1 MQKRLEVQTN
11 KVDSSRLRKAIANF
25 NLFLIYPFFSHTLM
39 VNHINWELRLILQE
53 EFKNIFSMK
62 NLVTNEDFK
71 ACSTL
76 ILTSLDLENHS
87 IQGIHITM
95 GNAGVKEKS
104 NILGGRGP
112 VVETIAQLQ
121 THQAMSSQPKSSV
134 DTTNYLSK
142 KQKDL
147 LKRAWVALH
156 NNLSSVGMTTFIKIR
171 RKKKTQ
177 PNYSLDSRLDPW
189 HSEKLREHAHR
200 IMKTV
205 SDVISLLN
213 KDEEKIEEMLVA
225 LGGKHHGFG
234 VHIEILELMG
244 PHFISAIYPTLKE
257 TWTEELQEAWQCLF
271 NYIIALLHIGFDQ
284 ALLAKVK
291 PTWINY
297 FD

>member
-1 MQKRLEVQTN
+1 
-11 KVDSSRLRKAIANF
+11 
-25 NLFLIYPFFSHTLM
+25 
-39 VNHINWELRLILQE
+39 
-53 EFKNIFSMK
+53 
-62 NLVTNEDFK
+62 
-71 ACSTL
+71 
-76 ILTSLDLENHS
+76 
-87 IQGIHITM
+87 M

-156 NNLSSVGMTTFIKIR
+156 NNLSSVGMTTFIKMFETHPEALKFMIP
-171 RKKKTQ
+171 KLTQEEEKKTQ
-177 PNYSLDSRLDPW
+177 SNYSLDSRLDPW

-271 NYIIALLHIGFDQ
+271 NYIIALMHIGFDQ